1 MPGLPDRPDLDQLR
15 RQARELLRAAAAGQP
30 HAAGRLRAVSPR
42 ATLAAAQLVLARE
55 YGFPNWAAL
64 KAEVA
69 RRRLS
74 ATPADRWSFSG
85 AAALE
90 TPAGVLL
97 PEILIAGAGHAVL
110 HGTLAMSG
118 DGPAAGPASRRHRPA
133 AAALLAWLDPRR
145 PNARAVRARRT
156 EADAAMARMRALLA
170 GVTVTD
176 DRGAR
181 YALRGGGSFGVLGAP
196 DRQVRMRVQ
205 PVPGPEL
212 GWIEL
217 YAQGGTTARLLRS
230 PRAAARIGAL
240 GAVDARPPAAP
251 AGAAAGPPGASAAA
265 PPAGALRL
273 YRDIGI
279 ALPAIDGVRIHLD
292 SLISQPG
299 SWQLYLRARPRWR
312 GESHPGQRGSDPVSV
327 RADDDRGGSYLGS
340 YARGTA
346 IPSETERAGEYLT
359 EQEELTLRFLPRLD
373 PLARA
378 LRLTFRGADE
388 EITANLEIG
397 PDGG

>member
-15 RQARELLRAAAAGQP
+15 RQARELLRAAAAGEP
-30 HAAGRLRAVSPR
+30 HAAGRLHAVSPR

-74 ATPADRWSFSG
+74 ATPADRWSFGG
-85 AAALE
+85 AAALG

-110 HGTLAMSG
+110 HGTLTMSG
-118 DGPAAGPASRRHRPA
+118 DGPAEGAASRRRRPA
-133 AAALLAWLDPRR
+133 AAALLAWLDPRSR
-145 PNARAVRARRT
+145 NTRAVRARRT
-156 EADAAMARMRALLA
+156 EVDAAMARMRALLA

-176 DRGAR
+176 DRGAG
-181 YALRGGGSFGVLGAP
+181 YALRGGGSFGILGAP
-196 DRQVRMRVQ
+196 DRSVRMRVQ
-205 PVPGPEL
+205 PVPGPGL
-212 GWIEL
+212 AWIEL
-217 YAQGGTTARLLRS
+217 RGQDGTTTRLLRS
-230 PRAAARIGAL
+230 PRASARPGLPGPAAAAARIG
-240 GAVDARPPAAP
+240 PP
-251 AGAAAGPPGASAAA
+251 GPP
-265 PPAGALRL
+265 PPDDGPRL

-279 ALPAIDGVRIHLD
+279 ALPAVDGVRIHLD
-292 SLISQPG
+292 SLISRPG

-312 GESHPGQRGSDPVSV
+312 GGNRTGQRGGDPVSV

-340 YARGTA
+340 YARGA
-346 IPSETERAGEYLT
+346 AMPSETERAGERLI
-359 EQEELTLRFLPRLD
+359 EQEELALRFLPRLD

-388 EITANLEIG
+388 EMTTDLEIG
-397 PDGG
+397 PAA

>member
-15 RQARELLRAAAAGQP
+15 RQARELLRAAAAGEP
-30 HAAGRLRAVSPR
+30 HAAGRLHAVSPR

-74 ATPADRWSFSG
+74 ATPAERWSFGG
-85 AAALE
+85 AAALG

-97 PEILIAGAGHAVL
+97 PDILMAGGGHAVL
-110 HGTLAMSG
+110 YGTLTMSG
-118 DGPAAGPASRRHRPA
+118 DDPAPGAASRRRRPA

-145 PNARAVRARRT
+145 PGSRTVRARRA
-156 EADAAMARMRALLA
+156 EADTAVARMRALLA
-170 GVTVTD
+170 GITVTD
-176 DRGAR
+176 DRGAG
-181 YALRGGGSFGVLGAP
+181 YALRPGGSFGILGAP
-196 DRQVRMRVQ
+196 DRSVRLRVH
-205 PVPGPEL
+205 PVPEPGL

-217 YAQGGTTARLLRS
+217 RGQDGTTARLLRS
-230 PRAAARIGAL
+230 PRAAARIGA
-240 GAVDARPPAAP
+240 P
-251 AGAAAGPPGASAAA
+251 GPAA
-265 PPAGALRL
+265 PPAAVPGMPAAVPPADGPRL
-273 YRDIGI
+273 GRDIGA
-279 ALPAIDGVRIHLD
+279 ALPAVDGVRIHLD

-312 GESHPGQRGSDPVSV
+312 GNRAGQPGSDPFSV

-340 YARGTA
+340 YARGTS
-346 IPSETERAGEYLT
+346 IPSETERAGDFL
-359 EQEELTLRFLPRLD
+359 EQEELALRFLPGLD

-378 LRLTFRGADE
+378 LRLTFRGADQ
-388 EITANLEIG
+388 EITTELEIG
-397 PDGG
+397 PAGA